1 MQILELIWNCNKL
14 IDETAPWKLFKAGKQ
29 SEVNETLYTLLEAVR
44 IAVYLL
50 SPITPQMSSAAYQQ
64 LGLDFAE
71 TSPPDWSHTNWGILQ
86 TGQPL
91 STPTPIFQRIEN
103 K

>member
-1 MQILELIWNCNKL
+1 MSIL
-14 IDETAPWKLFKAGKQ
+14 
-29 SEVNETLYTLLEAVR
+29 
-44 IAVYLL
+44 
-50 SPITPQMSSAAYQQ
+50 AYQQ
-64 LGLDFAE
+64 LGLNFDE

-91 STPTPIFQRIEN
+91 SAPTPIFQRIEN